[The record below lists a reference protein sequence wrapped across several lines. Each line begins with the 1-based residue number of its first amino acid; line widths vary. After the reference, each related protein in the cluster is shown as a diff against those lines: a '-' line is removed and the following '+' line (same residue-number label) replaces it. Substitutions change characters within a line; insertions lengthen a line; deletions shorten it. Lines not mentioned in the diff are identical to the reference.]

1 MATYSVSCV
10 GAKLTLDTDQQTVTI
25 QRDPNV
31 LMALPAETVLP
42 VSKMCIRDSCPPVS
56 SSVLSFL
63 AS

>member
-42 VSKMCIRDSCPPVS
+42 VSTWKRRSIRFRISAMAMAPV
-56 SSVLSFL
+56 
-63 AS
+63 